1 MDWPKLI
8 NETLERRGL
17 SVRALAVELGI
28 SDVFLGAV
36 RKGAQPAS
44 PMLKFKLLDMLGYDM
59 TRDVLLKLL
68 PDEVANSIHK
78 KEIERGQKRATK
90 ASEGN
95 SKGNSKKTDS

>member
-1 MDWPKLI
+1 MNWPEIIEKL
-8 NETLERRGL
+8 LEERQLSLRGL
-17 SVRALAVELGI
+17 AASLDLSHVYL
-28 SDVFLGAV
+28 SAV
-36 RKGAQPAS
+36 RKGTQPAS

-78 KEIERGQKRATK
+78 KDIERGQKRATK

-95 SKGNSKKTDS
+95 SKGNSKKKGS